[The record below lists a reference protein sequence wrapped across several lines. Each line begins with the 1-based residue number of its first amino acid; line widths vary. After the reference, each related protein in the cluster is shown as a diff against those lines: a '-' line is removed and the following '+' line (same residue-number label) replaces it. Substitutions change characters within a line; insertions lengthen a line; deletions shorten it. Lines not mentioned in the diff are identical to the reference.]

1 MPVRVHISI
10 VCLIG
15 AVLAVCL
22 IGCNN
27 QGTTSDSDGVVRA
40 LQGTWKE
47 TGINLDKSM
56 PQDESTLAGL
66 MLMFDHGE
74 GGKVYSYS
82 ATELVVTDSTGAE
95 LHRWPYILKDSLL
108 IFGSDTAMVRW
119 KHADAFT
126 AYSHGVSVSYERL
139 PGEGH

>member
-1 MPVRVHISI
+1 MKGFTPLLLSAGLLAFSYA
-10 VCLIG
+10 CNGG
-15 AVLAVCL
+15 AAATNGSGELK
-22 IGCNN
+22 
-27 QGTTSDSDGVVRA
+27 GV
-40 LQGTWKE
+40 WKE

-56 PQDESTLAGL
+56 PQDESTVVGL

-95 LHRWPYILKDSLL
+95 LHRWPYVLKDSLL
-108 IFGSDTAMVRW
+108 IFGSDTAWVRW
-119 KHADAFT
+119 KNADAFT
-126 AYSHGVSVSYERL
+126 AYSHGVSVSYQRL